1 MEYERRVT
9 HRAYVSAG
17 LVALLALGWTTAQP
31 KPWLGISVAP
41 SSQEYGE
48 ALADAVR
55 AGSQVYELPQQW
67 KESGSSPNRELL
79 PLVTRLVA
87 AHELRVVLT
96 LNPLDTATN
105 QIPDDLRSR
114 PLDHPESVHRYR
126 RFVDA
131 TLASTSELR
140 LLAIAVGNE
149 VDVLLGDDAN
159 KWSEYARFF
168 RNARKYLREKAPG
181 VPVGV
186 KLTYDGLMAHRA
198 EAMPIIE
205 ESDLAMVTYYP
216 VSGSRARKPSVVGA
230 ELARLVKLLAGKPIH
245 LSETGYPSS
254 EKLGSSPRQQARF
267 VDEIFRAWARH
278 PQIALVNFVWL
289 NELTPGAT
297 ETLFMGRGPDDPLPH
312 FLGSI
317 GLRSHDGARPK
328 PAFRRIREEA
338 KRRRR

>member
-181 VPVGV
+181 GASGRQAD
-186 KLTYDGLMAHRA
+186 LRRLDGPSGRGHAHHRGIRPGDGHLLPG
-198 EAMPIIE
+198 E
-205 ESDLAMVTYYP
+205 
-216 VSGSRARKPSVVGA
+216 RKPSSKALGGG
-230 ELARLVKLLAGKPIH
+230 RRAG
-245 LSETGYPSS
+245 
-254 EKLGSSPRQQARF
+254 
-267 VDEIFRAWARH
+267 
-278 PQIALVNFVWL
+278 
-289 NELTPGAT
+289 
-297 ETLFMGRGPDDPLPH
+297 
-312 FLGSI
+312 
-317 GLRSHDGARPK
+317 
-328 PAFRRIREEA
+328 
-338 KRRRR
+338 